1 MPPSKTE
8 TINVNWQCYAGVA
21 GMAPDENP
29 RVITCHR
36 LLEWPMIAAAICTL
50 GLWYLN
56 NNGHELETFRPVHLA
71 IWGLFVVEAILL
83 CALCDQP
90 LRYLRDNWLNLVIIA
105 TGIPLLFHEPGFST
119 ALRTLRLL
127 VLVSLL
133 IHVLEHVKHL
143 LSRNTLSATLIGTA
157 IIVVMAGFIMAAV
170 DPGISTPG
178 EGVWWALVTVTT
190 VGYGDVV
197 PTTVTGRVFASVL
210 IFIGLGLL
218 SLLTATIAAAL
229 ISRQESIVTQQQ
241 REEEEQMLRLEVQ
254 LKRIEGKLD
263 QLLEEARH

>member
-1 MPPSKTE
+1 M
-8 TINVNWQCYAGVA
+8 NVNWQHYAGVA

-29 RVITCHR
+29 RVIAWHR
-36 LLEWPMIAAAICTL
+36 FLEWPMIAAAICTL

-56 NNGHELETFRPVHLA
+56 GNGRELEAFRAVHLA
-71 IWGLFVVEAILL
+71 ILGLFIIETVLL
-83 CALCDQP
+83 SALCDQP
-90 LRYLRDNWLNLVIIA
+90 LRYLRGNWLNLVIIV
-105 TGIPLLFHEPGFST
+105 TGIPLLFHESGFGA
-119 ALRTLRLL
+119 ALRILRLS

-133 IHVLEHVKHL
+133 IHVVEHVKHL

-157 IIVVMAGFIMAAV
+157 IVVVMAGFIMAAV

-197 PTTVTGRVFASVL
+197 PTTVTGRIFASVL
-210 IFIGLGLL
+210 IFLGLGLL
-218 SLLTATIAAAL
+218 SLLTATMSAAL
-229 ISRQESIVTQQQ
+229 ISRQESIVTKQQ
-241 REEEEQMLRLEVQ
+241 REEEEQILKLEAQ

-263 QLLEEARH
+263 QLLEEDRN